1 MTFCPLITYISIMKY
16 GVLTVFLL
24 FISSLSSFSNKKN
37 EKTFLILFD
46 KTELKEAQ
54 SSPEYIGRSF
64 LDRFHTRTYS
74 GNSDAALLVTIPDTQ
89 MTECEIGEMK
99 VQVNAST
106 WLLLHEI
113 AYRIIDLQENKEH
126 YSSLIAK
133 SNKRS

>member
-16 GVLTVFLL
+16 GVLAVFLL
-24 FISSLSSFSNKKN
+24 LFSLSSFSNKKN

>member
-24 FISSLSSFSNKKN
+24 FISLSSFSNKKN

-126 YSSLIAK
+126 YSSLITK